1 MFKTPIR
8 NRDQLPTVIST
19 QLTDLR
25 YSYTSHA
32 YVNYS
37 CGSQYNGNAYYLM
50 IPVDNEEAIAFVD
63 SHCELEQLPLFA

>member
-1 MFKTPIR
+1 MFKTPI
-8 NRDQLPTVIST
+8 
-19 QLTDLR
+19 R